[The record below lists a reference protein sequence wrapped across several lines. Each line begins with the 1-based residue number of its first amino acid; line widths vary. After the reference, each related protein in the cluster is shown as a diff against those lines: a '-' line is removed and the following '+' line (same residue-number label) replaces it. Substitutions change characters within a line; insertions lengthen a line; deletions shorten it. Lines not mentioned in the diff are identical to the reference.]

1 MDVKEIRD
9 EFKRLTKRVVKEVL
23 EPDPI
28 PLVGHLRIATA
39 VRVSPTVI
47 RVTMPR
53 RKKAYAVDNGDGTG
67 SFRGELI
74 GMGF

>member
-9 EFKRLTKRVVKEVL
+9 EFKRLTKRVRKIEL
-23 EPDPI
+23 ELDPI
-28 PLVGHLRIATA
+28 PTVGHLRISTA

-53 RKKAYAVDNGDGTG
+53 RKTVLAIA
-67 SFRGELI
+67 
-74 GMGF
+74 